1 MVLLLCASVLLCRSM
16 RSVSEVTDEAER
28 ATDEFDDDNLPEG
41 SLDYTRYVCCGARL
55 PTLSVRAAPR
65 QSAGQDRCRPRRA
78 GGRRQR
84 RATHH
89 NRRYAPRCSSPRL
102 ASPHACLA
110 VAPDWLKV
118 FQPYI
123 LAPSQSL
130 SLGVDALTNERNK
143 VASRC
148 AFVVVVL
155 LLRLT
160 RAGVD

>member
-1 MVLLLCASVLLCRSM
+1 MLAADGNVVRPTTIA
-16 RSVSEVTDEAER
+16 
-28 ATDEFDDDNLPEG
+28 G
-41 SLDYTRYVCCGARL
+41 TRL
-55 PTLSVRAAPR
+55 AA
-65 QSAGQDRCRPRRA
+65 
-78 GGRRQR
+78 
-84 RATHH
+84 
-89 NRRYAPRCSSPRL
+89 SPRL